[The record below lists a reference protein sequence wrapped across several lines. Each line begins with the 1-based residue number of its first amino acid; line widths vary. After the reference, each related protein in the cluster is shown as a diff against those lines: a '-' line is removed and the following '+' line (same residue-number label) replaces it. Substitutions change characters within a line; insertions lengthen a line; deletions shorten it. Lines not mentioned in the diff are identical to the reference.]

1 MPKFFVRWHVD
12 NSKLELPTTPT
23 EIGKLFSS
31 MLKMIEED
39 LHFGSFSDWGQF
51 GNGMDGYALSE
62 LEDKIALAA
71 VMFKY
76 RPFITWEI
84 YPELNVDE
92 SKKVIEEA
100 AATVQGYK

>member
-1 MPKFFVRWHVD
+1 MSNFFVRWHVD

-31 MLKMIEED
+31 MLKMAKVD
-39 LHFGSFSDWGQF
+39 LHYGSFSEWGQF

-62 LEDKIALAA
+62 LEDKVALAA

-76 RPFITWEI
+76 RPIITWEI
-84 YPELNVDE
+84 YPVLNVAE
-92 SKKVIEEA
+92 SKTVIKEA
-100 AATVQGYK
+100 AAAVQGY

>member
-1 MPKFFVRWHVD
+1 MSKFFIMWHVD

-39 LHFGSFSDWGQF
+39 LHNGSITDWGQF

-62 LEDKIALAA
+62 LDDKVALAA

-76 RPFITWEI
+76 RPVITWEI
-84 YPELNVDE
+84 YPVLNVAE
-92 SKKVIEEA
+92 SKTVIKEA
-100 AATVQGYK
+100 AAAVQGY

>member
-1 MPKFFVRWHVD
+1 LSFY
-12 NSKLELPTTPT
+12 TTPT

-31 MLKMIEED
+31 MLKMAKVD

-51 GNGMDGYALSE
+51 GNGMEGYALSE
-62 LEDKIALAA
+62 LEDRVALAA

-76 RPFITWEI
+76 RPIITWEV
-84 YPELNVDE
+84 YPVLNVDE